1 MNVVAEIKVSYS
13 TKNSQKEKI
22 TSSDK
27 AYNLFFSSWSKKT
40 IELQEEFKVMILN
53 NSNEVLGIYSMSKG
67 GITGTVVD
75 VRLIFAVA
83 LKCNATGIILAHN
96 HPSGK
101 LKPSDADLEITRKIK
116 SSSDILDIKLLDH
129 LIITKNGFYSF
140 SDYGYIR

>member
-1 MNVVAEIKVSYS
+1 MNIVSEIKVSYS
-13 TKNSQKEKI
+13 TKNNQKEKI

-27 AYNLFFSSWSKKT
+27 AYNLFFNSWSKKT

-101 LKPSDADLEITRKIK
+101 LKPSDADLEITKKIK
-116 SSSDILDIKLLDH
+116 SGSDILDIKLLDH

>member
-1 MNVVAEIKVSYS
+1 MNIVAEIKVSYS

-27 AYNLFFSSWSKKT
+27 AYSLFLNSWSKKT
-40 IELQEEFKVMILN
+40 IELQEEFKVMMLN

-83 LKCNATGIILAHN
+83 LKCNATAIILAHN

-101 LKPSDADLEITRKIK
+101 LKPSDNDLSITKKIK
-116 SSSDILDIKLLDH
+116 SGSNILDINLLDH
-129 LIITKNGFYSF
+129 LIVTKNGHYSF
-140 SDYGYIR
+140 QENGMC